1 MPWDVSET
9 IVSDRRSTWQEVS
22 ARRVE
27 LRAKAEDCGLTEP
40 RLRNDGAVIVHAPDA
55 GYRLTGRFGAAAAAV
70 VGTYVHV
77 LTDDVPAATTAETQ
91 PL

>member
-1 MPWDVSET
+1 MT
-9 IVSDRRSTWQEVS
+9 EV
-22 ARRVE
+22 
-27 LRAKAEDCGLTEP
+27 CGLTEP

-55 GYRLTGRFGAAAAAV
+55 GYRLVSRFAGFAASL

-77 LTDDVPAATTAETQ
+77 LTDDVPAVVGAQTQ